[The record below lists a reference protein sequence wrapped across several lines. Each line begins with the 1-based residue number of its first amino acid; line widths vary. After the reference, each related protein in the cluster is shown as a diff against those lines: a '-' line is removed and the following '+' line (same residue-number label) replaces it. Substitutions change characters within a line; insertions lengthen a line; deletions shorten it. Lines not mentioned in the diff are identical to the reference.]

1 MHSVKFFIFIKI
13 FTFTDKK
20 GGKGVFEPVFAP
32 AASKK
37 SEYILNKI
45 TFLLENS
52 HKKVMLLVP
61 EQSSFEAEKE
71 LYLALGDKKFA
82 RLEVVSFTRLC
93 SLIKARYGFDGG
105 ERLSAAGKIILTSC
119 AAKNAAPSLK
129 IYSSQAKSTAFA
141 GEVSSVI
148 DELMVAGVSPDVFE
162 KGLVGVEGEPLLFD
176 KLSDILE
183 IYRWYDALLKK
194 GYLDTES
201 ELASAA
207 KRVDGEF
214 FKDYN
219 IIIDEFASFN
229 GAQLAI
235 IEKMFCYAPSASVIL
250 CADKPS
256 AKLPASV
263 FRTPIDTYSKL
274 LNICKKNNCEVKSP
288 ICLKAGREFK
298 SPSLAVFEEFLS
310 AKAPENRVNDGAISI
325 TSAISV
331 KQECRSIA
339 ARIRNLVKD
348 KGLRY
353 RDIAVI
359 GRDMDSYLCYLEDS
373 FRLYDIPFFADSRSS
388 LTSRPAVIFIINLIE
403 TLISDIEPTTLIKLL
418 KCPISPVSPDEAAE
432 LENYIDL
439 WHLSKKDILS
449 DFVKNPKGLDG
460 EIDQDGLTRLSK
472 LNEIRKTAVLP
483 LTELKN
489 KLHRADGSQIT
500 REIYR
505 FMKQNGVIEKLSE
518 LTHTIS
524 ELDSALAGEQHR
536 AYQVSLGVM
545 SQLSALLKGEYISLR
560 YYLELFKAA
569 INAEDVGSIPHHLDE
584 VQVGDAVRMRTGN
597 IKVAFL
603 VGMNESVFPKR
614 HTDSGLF
621 SDRDRKSVRAAGIDI
636 LTPSA
641 IMNQNEDY
649 YLYRA
654 LTCAR
659 DAVYISYSANN
670 LQGEPTLPSK
680 IVSRIKKHFDIQELK
695 ISNQPIQELLG
706 PDGANFELLCR
717 EYHSDNEFSSSLKKY
732 FSDLADDIYRIK
744 LMTIDKSLS
753 LKAQA
758 LSDEQAQQLY
768 GSPMMVSPSQIEK
781 YHLCQFAHFCRY
793 GLKLNPLK
801 VAEITAIDTGNAIH
815 EVMEKL
821 LSNYSVSEL
830 ALLSESELSELCDTY
845 LKEFVSLRLG
855 SSVFDDNRI
864 IYSITRLK
872 STVVP
877 VIRYVVR
884 ELEASGF
891 KPQDFELEIRR
902 GRDIE
907 PYMLS
912 SDSGKQIGVYGKV
925 DRVDTLKT
933 EGSTYVRV
941 IDYKSGG
948 KAFSRAELDYGINL
962 QMFLYLF
969 SILKNGTTRYS
980 DNLTPS
986 GVLYMP
992 AKRSEVTKKD
1002 GADETSVNKDI
1013 EKGYRMNGLL
1023 LDDEENKKGSQFFS
1037 ASYESES
1044 EFSLIQNKIE
1054 DLIKKMA
1061 DELIGGSLSVNPLYV
1076 GRENKACK
1084 YCDFHRICGFED
1096 GDACRKI
1103 TKGEEGKIDG

>member
-1 MHSVKFFIFIKI
+1 MCNVKREE
-13 FTFTDKK
+13 
-20 GGKGVFEPVFAP
+20 KGVFEPIFAR
-32 AASKK
+32 AASQK
-37 SEYILNKI
+37 SQYILNKI
-45 TFLLENS
+45 TSLLQSS

-61 EQSSFEAEKE
+61 EQSSFETEKE
-71 LYLALGDKKFA
+71 LYLSLGDKKFA

-93 SLIKARYGFDGG
+93 SLIKAKYGFEGG
-105 ERLSAAGKIILTSC
+105 EKLSAAGKIILTSC
-119 AAKNAAPSLK
+119 AVKSAAPSLK
-129 IYSSQAKSTAFA
+129 IYASQSKSTAFA
-141 GEVSSVI
+141 GEVSRVI
-148 DELMVAGVSPDVFE
+148 DELMVAGVSPDEFE
-162 KGLVGVEGEPLLFD
+162 KGLSGIGDEPLLFD

-183 IYRWYDALLKK
+183 IYKWYDALLKK

-201 ELASAA
+201 ALASAA
-207 KRVDGEF
+207 KRVECEF
-214 FKDYN
+214 FSNYN

-229 GAQLAI
+229 GAQLSI
-235 IEKMFCYAPSASVIL
+235 IEKML
-250 CADKPS
+250 CASPSVSVVLCCDEPS

-263 FRTPIDTYSKL
+263 FRTPLDTYSKL
-274 LNICKKNNCEVKSP
+274 LRLCKNACCEVSKP
-288 ICLKAGREFK
+288 TVLKAGELFE
-298 SPSLAVFEEFLS
+298 SEALLSLEEMLC
-310 AKAPENRVNDGAISI
+310 AKAANKPQKLSGISI
-325 TSAISV
+325 SSALSV
-331 KQECRSIA
+331 KLECRSVA
-339 ARIRNLVKD
+339 AKIRQLVSD
-348 KGLRY
+348 GNLRY

-359 GRDMDSYLCYLEDS
+359 GRDMDSYLCHLEDS

-403 TLISDIEPTTLIKLL
+403 TIISDIEPSTLIKYL
-418 KCPISPVSPDEAAE
+418 KCPISPVCSDEAAE

-439 WHLSKKDILS
+439 WHLSKKEMLC

-460 EIDQDGLTRLSK
+460 EIDEDGLVRLSK
-472 LNEIRKTAVLP
+472 LNEIRKKAVLP
-483 LTELKN
+483 LAELKS
-489 KLHRADGSQIT
+489 KLYKADGSQIT
-500 REIYR
+500 REIYS
-505 FMKQNGVIEKLSE
+505 FMKQNGVIDRLSS
-518 LTHTIS
+518 LTHDIS
-524 ELDSALAGEQHR
+524 ETDSALASEQYR
-536 AYQVSLGVM
+536 AYQVCLGVM
-545 SQLSALLKGEYISLR
+545 SQLSALLKEEYISLK

-584 VQVGDAVRMRTGN
+584 VQVGDAVRMRSGDV
-597 IKVAFL
+597 KVTFL
-603 VGMNESVFPKR
+603 VGMNEGIFPKR
-614 HTDSGLF
+614 HTDAGLF
-621 SDRDRKSVRAAGIDI
+621 SDRDRKNVRSAGIDI

-654 LTCAR
+654 LTSASK
-659 DAVYISYSANN
+659 AIYISYSANN
-670 LQGEPTLPSK
+670 MQGEPTLPSK
-680 IVSRIKKHFDIQELK
+680 IVSRIKKFFDIQEIKL
-695 ISNQPIQELLG
+695 SERPMQELLG

-717 EYHSDNEFSSSLKKY
+717 QYHQDNEFSSSLKKY
-732 FSDLADDIYRIK
+732 FSDFADDLYRIK
-744 LMTIDKSLS
+744 LMSIDKSLS
-753 LKAQA
+753 SKAQA
-758 LSDEQAQQLY
+758 LSNEQAQALY

-793 GLKLNPLK
+793 GLRLNPLK

-815 EVMEKL
+815 EVMERL
-821 LSNYSVSEL
+821 LSSYSVSEL
-830 ALLSESELSELCDTY
+830 ALLSESELSELCDAY

-933 EGSTYVRV
+933 EVSTYVRV

-948 KAFSRAELDYGINL
+948 KAFSRAELDWGLNL

-969 SILKNGTTRYS
+969 SILKNGSTRYS

-1002 GADETSVNKDI
+1002 GADEASVNKDI
-1013 EKGYRMNGLL
+1013 EKGYKMNGLL
-1023 LDDEENKKGSQFFS
+1023 LDDDENKKGAPFFS
-1037 ASYESES
+1037 ASYESEG

-1061 DELIGGSLSVNPLYV
+1061 DELIGGNLSVNPLYV

-1103 TKGEEGKIDG
+1103 NKGEEEKSDG